1 MSVSA
6 LYDMLAGWSQFG
18 WDSPGVQALPA
29 VGSSDSA
36 PWTFG
41 ADTITGHPLHC
52 RVHGYTPG
60 LYPLAAGSKPLS
72 PSCDNRNAFW
82 TLPGQPGVGVGGR
95 IVGSGQGECG
105 QQGWH
110 DQIQPV
116 TQRYIPVGAHVCS
129 PLGVTSPSS
138 AGDLSRVV

>member
-1 MSVSA
+1 M
-6 LYDMLAGWSQFG
+6 
-18 WDSPGVQALPA
+18 
-29 VGSSDSA
+29 
-36 PWTFG
+36 
-41 ADTITGHPLHC
+41 
-52 RVHGYTPG
+52 
-60 LYPLAAGSKPLS
+60 
-72 PSCDNRNAFW
+72 
-82 TLPGQPGVGVGGR
+82 
-95 IVGSGQGECG
+95 GSGQGECG